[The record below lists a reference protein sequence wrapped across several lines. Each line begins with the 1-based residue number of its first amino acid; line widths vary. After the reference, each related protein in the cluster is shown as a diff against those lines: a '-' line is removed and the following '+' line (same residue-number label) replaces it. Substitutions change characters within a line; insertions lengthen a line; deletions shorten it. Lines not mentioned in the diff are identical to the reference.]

1 MLKRNVIRQQFIVR
15 TKQIVISVG
24 LCVVWLAAGAAHA
37 HFVWVERDGAG
48 PARMY
53 FGEWANDLREKSG
66 GRLDMFKTPQAFVTS
81 IAQPLSLAR
90 RSDHLEITASGSGDV
105 RVVETGLA
113 PREDKKNSGKTK
125 TVFCAKAGR
134 EDTAARLDLE
144 FVPTTANGNTFVLMF
159 RGAPLAKTE
168 VTVLGP
174 PKWQKPLHTDD
185 QGRITTPTPWAGRY
199 ILNAV
204 FTEQV
209 AGTGDGGAFDRTR
222 YVTTLSFVNAD
233 GLPWSESR

>member
-1 MLKRNVIRQQFIVR
+1 MLKYNVLRQQPIVR
-15 TKQIVISVG
+15 MKQIVIAAG
-24 LCVVWLAAGAAHA
+24 LCVAWIAAGAAHA

-48 PARMY
+48 LARMY
-53 FGEWANDLREKSG
+53 FGEWANDLREKTG
-66 GRLDMFKTPQAFVTS
+66 GRLDMFKTPQAFS
-81 IAQPLSLAR
+81 ISITQPLSLAR
-90 RSDHLEITASGSGDV
+90 RTDHLEITASGSGDV

-134 EDTAARLDLE
+134 EDTATRLDLE
-144 FVPTTANGNTFVLMF
+144 FVPTTANGNTFVLTF

-168 VTVLGP
+168 VTVFGP
-174 PKWQKPLHTDD
+174 PKWEKPLQTDE
-185 QGRITTPTPWAGRY
+185 QGRVTTPTPWAGRY
-199 ILNAV
+199 ILHAV

-233 GLPWSESR
+233 GLPWPESR